1 MADDYIDEMED
12 EPFYGDLKS
21 SKRILT
27 AIRESQ
33 RAFDTWQNICDR
45 VDKMFAQLTGFSDNA
60 MYVGD
65 REFSLFWATIEV
77 IKPSIYSRPPV
88 PVVGVKFK
96 DRDPVKRTA
105 SELLERCSISAF
117 DQTDIDQVMLDVRDD
132 LAINA
137 RGQGWVTKDEAADG
151 MPEAICVEHLDRWDF
166 AHEPARK
173 WADVSWVARRAWLT
187 KREMRKRFYKTSGDA
202 YQQATYAV
210 QREAERNGAADK
222 TLKCGVWEVWSKA
235 EKKVYWVAEGVEV
248 ILDSDKPHL
257 KLSRFFPCP
266 RPAYGTLQRRSLI
279 PVPDVTYYESQ
290 LEQISELT
298 YRIHGLIDS
307 LRVKGLYPAGGDIGD
322 AVEMALKM
330 DDDAKVLV
338 PVNAAILGQVPMK
351 DMIVWIPIDQIANTI
366 QACVLTRTQ
375 LIQDVQQLVGI
386 SDIMR
391 GETDA
396 QETLGAQN
404 LKAQYGAVRIRD
416 KVAELVR
423 FSRDIVRIA
432 AEIMCEDF
440 DDDTLL
446 EMSQMDLPT
455 NAQIKKRVKEFEEAA
470 RTELEALT
478 DKAEAMLQDPQAAQ
492 QGDPQQAQ
500 QAFQQ
505 AQQQIVKKYRDLI
518 AAESEKPT
526 QEQVFGLLH
535 DEKTRPFVFDI
546 ETDST
551 IYPDEQAEKASRNE
565 FAQAFAQASAGLAP
579 LVATGPAG
587 ATLAG
592 ELLKFQLGAYRAGR
606 QLDDSIDEWIKEVQS
621 QPPSGEDDANAQIAE
636 ANKILAEAEQQK
648 AQAAMASVQAKA
660 MQDKADNDRKMAELQ
675 MKYQENTAK
684 FQQENDKLKL
694 QMSKQDQEFAAKMAD
709 LDAKQNLMQAQ
720 TAKILASIG
729 LDVRKQDLEEYRF
742 EADAQA
748 RQVDQ
753 SMAAQNDQF
762 SQAQAVDNAQRAD
775 RGEDRADRSQ
785 TFSETQASR
794 EAKNEVP

>member
-45 VDKMFAQLTGFSDNA
+45 VDKMFSQLTGFSDNA

-105 SELLERCSISAF
+105 SELLERCSISGF

-137 RGQGWVTKDEAADG
+137 RGQAWITYETAEETGETEAF
-151 MPEAICVEHLDRWDF
+151 CVEHLDRWDF
-166 AHEPARK
+166 CHEPARK

-187 KREMRKRFYKTSGDA
+187 KREMRKRFYKKSGDA

-235 EKKVYWVAEGVEV
+235 EKKVYWVAEGVDV

-257 KLSRFFPCP
+257 RLSRFFPCP

-290 LEQISELT
+290 LEQIAELT

-338 PVNAAILGQVPMK
+338 PVNAAILQGAASLS
-351 DMIVWIPIDQIANTI
+351 DLIVWMPIDIIANTI

-396 QETLGAQN
+396 QETLGAQA

-455 NAQIKKRVKEFEEAA
+455 NAQVKKRVKEFEEAA

-492 QGDPQQAQ
+492 QGDMQQAQ
-500 QAFQQ
+500 QQFAQ

-526 QEQVFGLLH
+526 QEQVFDLLH

-720 TAKILASIG
+720 TAQILASIG
-729 LDVRKQDLEEYRF
+729 LDVRKQDLEEYRVA
-742 EADAQA
+742 ADAQA

-775 RGEDRADRSQ
+775 RGEDRADRGQ
-785 TFSETQASR
+785 EFSERQAQM
-794 EAKNEVP
+794 EPKE